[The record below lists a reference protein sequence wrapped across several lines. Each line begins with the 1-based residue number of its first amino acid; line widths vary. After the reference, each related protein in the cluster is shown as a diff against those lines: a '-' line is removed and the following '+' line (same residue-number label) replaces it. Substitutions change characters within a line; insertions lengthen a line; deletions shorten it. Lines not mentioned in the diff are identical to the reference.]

1 MEYIYASLLI
11 NKAGGTVNETTLT
24 KVLEAAGVKADD
36 ARVRAIVAALDGV
49 DIQDA
54 IKNAAAAPVGAAAP
68 AAGGAAPKK
77 EEAKKEEK
85 NEEAA
90 AEGLGSLF
98 G

>member
-11 NKAGGTVNETTLT
+11 NKAGGTINETTLK
-24 KVLEAAGVKADD
+24 KVLEAAGAKTDEAKL
-36 ARVRAIVAALDGV
+36 RAVVAALDGV
-49 DIQDA
+49 NIQDA
-54 IKNAAAAPVGAAAP
+54 IKNASAMTPAAPAAAP
-68 AAGGAAPKK
+68 AEKK
-77 EEAKKEEK
+77 QEAKKEEK

>member
-11 NKAGGTVNETTLT
+11 NKAGGTINETTLK
-24 KVLEAAGVKADD
+24 KVLEAAGTKPDE
-36 ARVRAIVAALDGV
+36 ARLRAVVAALDGV
-49 DIQDA
+49 NIQEA
-54 IKNAAAAPVGAAAP
+54 IKNAAAMPAVAPATAAAHP
-68 AAGGAAPKK
+68 AKK
-77 EEAKKEEK
+77 EEKKEEK